1 MPDLS
6 VVIPALNEV
15 HNLEAVI
22 GSIPLAALADA
33 GWRTEV
39 VVVDNA
45 STDGT
50 GDEARRL
57 GARVIVQ
64 PIRGYG
70 NAYKAGFAEARGD
83 VIITGDADRT
93 YPLDHAV
100 GLVRHMVAND
110 LDFLSTNRLQKSNSS
125 AMKPSHA
132 VGNAALSGVSRVL
145 FRNGYLDSQ
154 SGMWI
159 FRREIWQH
167 LDVRSGGMAFSQEL
181 KNEAARAGF
190 RCGETPIEY
199 RPRGGEVKLHA
210 TKDGIRNLSQLF
222 AHRFRRPQTLADNME
237 QIMTVANAH
246 LVEESKVAA
255 GRIPT
260 QPTAVS
266 ATSENVAVGR

>member
-1 MPDLS
+1 
-6 VVIPALNEV
+6 
-15 HNLEAVI
+15 
-22 GSIPLAALADA
+22 
-33 GWRTEV
+33 
-39 VVVDNA
+39 
-45 STDGT
+45 
-50 GDEARRL
+50 
-57 GARVIVQ
+57 VIVQ

-70 NAYKAGFAEARGD
+70 NAYMAGFAEASGD

-100 GLVRHMVAND
+100 GLVRHMVDND
-110 LDFLSTNRLQKSNSS
+110 LDFLSTNRLLKSNSS

-132 VGNAALSGVSRVL
+132 VGNAALSAVSRGL
-145 FRNGYLDSQ
+145 FRNGNRDSQ

-190 RCGETPIEY
+190 RCGEVPIEY

-222 AHRFRRPQTLADNME
+222 SHRFRRPQTLAGNLE
-237 QIMTVANAH
+237 QIMTAANAH

-260 QPTAVS
+260 QATAVP
-266 ATSENVAVGR
+266 ARTEKVGAGR